1 VGKFTSL
8 EKCCLTKDWR
18 IEERAALAHYLE
30 KQELTKN
37 EPLFIEDHSERKL
50 YIIDSGLVSVS
61 LGFMTVEM
69 GPGQSLGEFSLFQ
82 DTKKKTTAIAL
93 EDCSF
98 WVLTLER
105 WELVKEEVPDVAAKL
120 TQSIN
125 QKMANLLEISQ
136 LPPRVSEMIT
146 GRSFHDTEVHR
157 QI

>member
-1 VGKFTSL
+1 MGKFTSL
-8 EKCCLTKDWR
+8 ENCRLTRDWK

-30 KQELTKN
+30 KQDLTKN

-50 YIIDSGLVSVS
+50 YIIDSGLISVS
-61 LGFMTVEM
+61 LGFVTIEM
-69 GPGQSLGEFSLFQ
+69 GPGQSLGELSLFQ
-82 DTKKKTTAIAL
+82 DTKKKTTATAL

-105 WELVKEEVPDVAAKL
+105 WELVKQEVPEIAAKL
-120 TQSIN
+120 TQCIN
-125 QKMANLLEISQ
+125 QKMANLLEVSQ